1 MLRPSE
7 GRFVPTGNREG
18 RRAAP
23 EERAGRAVKHACGFP
38 PACPGDA
45 SLTVSRQGCT
55 LMTFTPATSEGE
67 TELQTIRA
75 RAPVRFCD
83 LGGWTDTRIVP
94 SGAVLNFT
102 ATLYTHVTLQ
112 VGAFSG
118 ITIESFDTDE
128 QAHIRDIRQIEYNS
142 VLDLF
147 KAAIKRSGIRR
158 GVRILVRSD
167 APPGSGL
174 GSSAALGVATMA
186 ALAHYLEWHLLPY
199 EVARESQ
206 ALETEE
212 LGLECGV
219 QDQIA
224 SAYGGVNF
232 MEVTYP
238 HARVFPVQAD
248 LATVSELED
257 RFVLVYTGRSHF
269 SSEMH
274 EKVIAEY
281 EAGHNRQYFD
291 RLAECGRRG
300 KEALLSGDL
309 GAFAETMNDNWTA
322 QKALHPDITTPEIEA
337 LYDRTVAAGAV
348 GFKANGA
355 GGGGTVT
362 ILAQRNRDHLVR
374 RAVEELGMTVLPSK
388 IDATGL
394 RVWEVK

>member
-1 MLRPSE
+1 MQ
-7 GRFVPTGNREG
+7 V
-18 RRAAP
+18 
-23 EERAGRAVKHACGFP
+23 
-38 PACPGDA
+38 
-45 SLTVSRQGCT
+45 
-55 LMTFTPATSEGE
+55 
-67 TELQTIRA
+67 IRA

-102 ATLYTHVTLQ
+102 AALYTHVTLE
-112 VGAFSG
+112 VGAFAGVS
-118 ITIESFDTDE
+118 IESFDTDE
-128 QAHIRDIRQIEYNS
+128 QAHIRDFRQIEYNS

-147 KAAIKRSGIRR
+147 KAAIKRTGIRR
-158 GVRILVRSD
+158 GVRLIVRSD

-186 ALAHYLEWHLLPY
+186 ALARYLRWPMLPY

-219 QDQIA
+219 QDQLA
-224 SAYGGVNF
+224 SACGGVNF

-238 HARVFPVQAD
+238 NARVFPVP
-248 LATVSELED
+248 LNNATHCELEE
-257 RFVLVYTGRSHF
+257 RFVLVYTGHSHF
-269 SSEMH
+269 SSAMH

-281 EAGHNRQYFD
+281 EADRNRHVFQ
-291 RLAECGRRG
+291 RLAECAARG
-300 KEALLSGDL
+300 KEALLAGDL
-309 GAFAETMNDNWTA
+309 NAFAQAMNENWDA
-322 QKALHPDITTPEIEA
+322 QKQLHPDITTPEIET
-337 LYDRTVAAGAV
+337 LHERTTAAGAI

-394 RVWEVK
+394 RVWETS

>member
-1 MLRPSE
+1 M
-7 GRFVPTGNREG
+7 
-18 RRAAP
+18 
-23 EERAGRAVKHACGFP
+23 
-38 PACPGDA
+38 
-45 SLTVSRQGCT
+45 
-55 LMTFTPATSEGE
+55 
-67 TELQTIRA
+67 QTIRA

-94 SGAVLNFT
+94 SGAVTNFT
-102 ATLYTHVTLQ
+102 ASLYTHVTLEI
-112 VGAFSG
+112 GAFAG

-128 QAHIRDIRQIEYNS
+128 QAQIRDIRQIEYNS

-147 KAAIKRSGIRR
+147 KAAVKRSGIKR
-158 GVRILVRSD
+158 GVRILARSD

-186 ALAHYLEWHLLPY
+186 ALSHYLKWYMVPY
-199 EVARESQ
+199 EIARESQ
-206 ALETEE
+206 ALEVEE

-219 QDQIA
+219 QDQLA
-224 SAYGGVNF
+224 SAFGGVNF

-238 HARVFPVQAD
+238 HARVSSLRLDTPTQC
-248 LATVSELED
+248 ELED

-274 EKVIAEY
+274 QKVIAEY
-281 EAGHNRQYFD
+281 EAGHNVSQFEK
-291 RLAECGRRG
+291 LGECARRG

-309 GAFAETMNDNWTA
+309 DAFGEAMTDNWEA
-322 QKALHPDITTPEIEA
+322 QKALHPDITNAEIEELHRRA
-337 LYDRTVAAGAV
+337 TEAGII

-374 RAVEELGMTVLPSK
+374 RAVEDLGMTVLPSK
-388 IDATGL
+388 LDNTGL
-394 RVWEVK
+394 RVWEVR

>member
-1 MLRPSE
+1 MPI
-7 GRFVPTGNREG
+7 
-18 RRAAP
+18 
-23 EERAGRAVKHACGFP
+23 
-38 PACPGDA
+38 
-45 SLTVSRQGCT
+45 
-55 LMTFTPATSEGE
+55 
-67 TELQTIRA
+67 IRA

-94 SGAVLNFT
+94 SGAVLNFA

-118 ITIESFDTDE
+118 ISIESFDTDE
-128 QAHIRDIRQIEYNS
+128 QEQIRDIRQVEYNS

-147 KAAIKRSGIRR
+147 KAAIKRSGVRR
-158 GVRILVRSD
+158 GVRLLVRSD

-174 GSSAALGVATMA
+174 GSSAALGVATVA
-186 ALAHYLEWHLLPY
+186 GLAHYLRWRLLPY

-219 QDQIA
+219 QDQLA

-238 HARVFPVQAD
+238 HARVFPLPLD
-248 LATVSELED
+248 LATLSELED

-269 SSEMH
+269 SSAMH

-281 EAGHNRQYFD
+281 HAGRNVPVFD
-291 RLAECGRRG
+291 RLAECAVRG
-300 KEALLSGDL
+300 KEALMAGDL
-309 GAFAETMNDNWTA
+309 DAFAGAMNENWEA

-337 LYDRTVAAGAV
+337 LRERTVAAGAI

-362 ILAQRNRDHLVR
+362 ILAQRNRDHLVC

-388 IDATGL
+388 VDFSGL
-394 RVWEVK
+394 RVWEAV